1 MADLSGI
8 TGAWTRYE
16 DTITRESKGDDLGK
30 DDFLKL
36 LVAQLTHQDPT
47 SPMDDTQFIT
57 QLAQYSG
64 LEQQMNMNK
73 NLETLIAS
81 NNAATAA
88 NAVGLIGTV
97 VGYTG
102 EDGQLKTGLVT
113 FLDIVGGEV
122 NLYLHDGTYLPF
134 SSVEQIGIMADSTT
148 TDQSGNTEDPDN
160 TEDPEGTEDPDGT
173 DGTDGSDGTGDL
185 GGSDDGDGSGDES

>member
-16 DTITRESKGDDLGK
+16 DTIVRESKGDNLGK

-47 SPMDDTQFIT
+47 SPMDDTQFIS

-81 NNAATAA
+81 NNATTAA
-88 NAVGLIGTV
+88 SAVELIGTV
-97 VGYTG
+97 VGYSG

-113 FLDIVGGEV
+113 FLDIVNGEV

-134 SSVEQIGIMADSTT
+134 SDVQQIGIAPDVPATDPT
-148 TDQSGNTEDPDN
+148 TD
-160 TEDPEGTEDPDGT
+160 
-173 DGTDGSDGTGDL
+173 GDE
-185 GGSDDGDGSGDES
+185 DGDGDGNEDGDGGDST

>member
-1 MADLSGI
+1 MEMADLSGI

-16 DTITRESKGDDLGK
+16 DTIVRENKGDNLGK
-30 DDFLKL
+30 EDFLKL

-47 SPMDDTQFIT
+47 SPMDDTQFVS

-64 LEQQMNMNK
+64 LEQQVNMNK

-81 NNAATAA
+81 NNANTAA
-88 NAVGLIGTV
+88 SAVSLIGTV
-97 VGYTG
+97 IGYSG
-102 EDGQLKTGLVT
+102 EDGALKTGLVT

-134 SSVEQIGIMADSTT
+134 SEVQQIGIMADTPEEENSS
-148 TDQSGNTEDPDN
+148 SGTE
-160 TEDPEGTEDPDGT
+160 TGTSEGTSGLNDG
-173 DGTDGSDGTGDL
+173 D
-185 GGSDDGDGSGDES
+185 DDGDSV

>member
-16 DTITRESKGDDLGK
+16 DTIKKENTGDTMGK

-47 SPMDDTQFIT
+47 NPMQDTEFVT

-64 LEQQMNMNK
+64 LEQQMNMNT
-73 NLETLIAS
+73 NLEKLIAS
-81 NNAATAA
+81 NNATTTAA
-88 NAVGLIGTV
+88 AVSLIGTV

-102 EDGQLKTGLVT
+102 EDGTLKTGLVT
-113 FLDIVGGEV
+113 FLDIVAGQV
-122 NLYLHDGTYLPF
+122 NLYLHDGSYIPF
-134 SSVEQIGIMADSTT
+134 SSVEQIGIMADSGTGTDETGTGTVTPPTDDGT
-148 TDQSGNTEDPDN
+148 TD
-160 TEDPEGTEDPDGT
+160 
-173 DGTDGSDGTGDL
+173 
-185 GGSDDGDGSGDES
+185 DDGDDSDGGTMDELPGGEEEDEG